1 MLFKSILSSSH
12 LVSSISSRFLSLS
25 LILFSVLFL
34 STLFP
39 LTLSLLH
46 QFASSSSLL
55 HSMSFRN
62 NARTLLPFGL
72 DYSDITSS
80 ASGSATPTLE
90 FPVNWPLLENE
101 SDASKQA
108 MAFSQLLANG
118 PFFTGNVESLDK
130 PHTGASLD
138 GIERHSDKYK
148 PVKKIGRTV
157 EEHPYQLEY
166 FPEELYLVMG
176 ISNKQKRLLSLSS
189 YKQNGGLAEYNTNQ
203 NGDHDLSVQA
213 QLEKLKELADNL
225 EDGDASIQ
233 DNGEE
238 EPDLDDE
245 FEEDED
251 DDYNAEKYFND
262 GDDDGIDDGDDEA
275 AF

>member
-1 MLFKSILSSSH
+1 
-12 LVSSISSRFLSLS
+12 
-25 LILFSVLFL
+25 
-34 STLFP
+34 
-39 LTLSLLH
+39 
-46 QFASSSSLL
+46 
-55 HSMSFRN
+55 MSFGRN

-80 ASGSATPTLE
+80 SSGSATPTLE

-108 MAFSQLLANG
+108 MAFSQLLVNG

-130 PHTGASLD
+130 PLVGTSLD

-189 YKQNGGLAEYNTNQ
+189 FKHNGGLAEYEINQ
-203 NGDHDLSVQA
+203 NDHELSVQA

-238 EPDLDDE
+238 EPDMDDE

-262 GDDDGIDDGDDEA
+262 GDDDGIDEGDDEA